1 MSVLLVKFC
10 LLVPSSISVLAAWKE
25 LANSFNKFKGLAAIG
40 QGFRLGREE
49 GDSMTKLKG
58 AWSKKK
64 VRATIYLFL
73 IVITAVIA
81 TQFGVDKHIVAL
93 VALLVGIVTQAFTA
107 ALALLAL
114 IPWIGPFI
122 ANLLSIP
129 LFWIINAVS
138 NLLGTI
144 AIKQGYG
151 REIATS
157 KLMVLVLTIGMIIGY
172 LLGHWFPF

>member
-1 MSVLLVKFC
+1 MKLKRLWTQKKYRATLF
-10 LLVPSSISVLAAWKE
+10 LGAILALAA
-25 LANSFNKFKGLAAIG
+25 
-40 QGFRLGREE
+40 
-49 GDSMTKLKG
+49 
-58 AWSKKK
+58 
-64 VRATIYLFL
+64 V
-73 IVITAVIA
+73 AV
-81 TQFGVDKHIVAL
+81 QSGMDERIVAL
-93 VALLVGIVTQAFTA
+93 LAVLFGLITQAFTA